1 MVPHRHA
8 PLPEL
13 YRLADP
19 APLLDLVRPNLLDAL
34 PLYSTLQTPGLATPL
49 YASFPSFDPDGKPQL
64 VDAAQ
69 PDLWLALVD
78 LGNQLRFFCSYEAHD
93 HLTGDQVAQGESL
106 VVGALTRYLS
116 EHRNDRDR
124 AAHTGISIGAIPD
137 TWTSCIARAFSQP
150 FSASRIHYLP
160 LDEVPS
166 TSGGAV
172 LPGGIVCT
180 EGREEDIEEILSTS
194 EVPHPPAYL
203 STRLAHTSV
212 LRQLLSPPSPSPSPA
227 PSSSS
232 SSPDAAEPPSR
243 ILAHCTTHRD
253 GSIGTLHVAP
263 SARQRGLGQLVLL
276 ARARAMASPSSSS
289 STSAAKADEPPPPLR
304 DAPVFCYVHREN
316 EASNALMR
324 RAGMRIARDGAEV
337 WWARVRLPLRNT
349 GFEMDEDGP

>member
-106 VVGALTRYLS
+106 VVGALTS
-116 EHRNDRDR
+116 
-124 AAHTGISIGAIPD
+124 AHTGISIGAIPD

-203 STRLAHTSV
+203 STRLAHT
-212 LRQLLSPPSPSPSPA
+212 
-227 PSSSS
+227 
-232 SSPDAAEPPSR
+232 PDAAEPPSR